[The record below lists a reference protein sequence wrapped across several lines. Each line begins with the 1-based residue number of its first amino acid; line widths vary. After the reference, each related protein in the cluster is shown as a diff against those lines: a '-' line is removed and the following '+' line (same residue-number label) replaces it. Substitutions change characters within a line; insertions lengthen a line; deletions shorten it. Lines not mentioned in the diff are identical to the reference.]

1 MRDIIKDAMTVLL
14 KTWFVFFVI
23 PFLSACGIFVYI
35 WKFQNNF
42 SVIEDAIDPIGIFAA
57 FMFTL
62 IFIVVE
68 HFLKR
73 KEAYSTLNEEDRR
86 YIDNYRRF
94 TRSSVALI
102 TFSILLAGGIIVLQI
117 VFSQISISSVILNA
131 AINAIFSFCLVQYAV
146 MVLLIIKEMYAM
158 LTEDIESK

>member
-1 MRDIIKDAMTVLL
+1 MRDIIKDAMSVLL
-14 KTWFVFFVI
+14 KSCFSFFVI

-35 WKFQNNF
+35 WKFQNDFNI
-42 SVIEDAIDPIGIFAA
+42 IEGAIDPIGIFAA

-73 KEAYSTLNEEDRR
+73 KETYGTSNEEDRR
-86 YIDNYRRF
+86 YIEHYRSF

-102 TFSILLAGGIIVLQI
+102 TFSILLAGGIIVFQI
-117 VFSQISISSVILNA
+117 VFSQIRISEVILKA

-146 MVLLIIKEMYAM
+146 LVLLIIKEMYAM
-158 LTEDIESK
+158 LTDDIESK

>member
-42 SVIEDAIDPIGIFAA
+42 SVIEDAIDPIG
-57 FMFTL
+57 MFTL

-86 YIDNYRRF
+86 YIDNYRSF